1 MPPNLPRNFG
11 RLQFGGQGLALH
23 FCHKSLNA
31 VPRRLRNPF
40 ATPAQ
45 LLSAEWAP
53 HDGCATLRNSRATP
67 QRCHDG
73 CATLRNSCAT
83 PAQRLSAERAPHD
96 GCATP
101 RSSCATPHGDDGT
114 SKLRVVVR
122 ERSLSP
128 QAHTGVY
135 RLSRGRRRRRG
146 LSVSPV
152 EPFWTVRGWLPRDGT
167 AAPRRHTRPSC
178 CGGSFDALWRYA
190 RVRPAIAA
198 TSTPALASEPTSG
211 SAPAHGTLAH
221 ECSDSGVRASQTSG
235 SAAARRRGDTRHDL
249 TNTTR

>member
-45 LLSAEWAP
+45 LLSAERAP

-83 PAQRLSAERAPHD
+83 PAQLLSAERAPHD
-96 GCATP
+96 SCATL
-101 RSSCATPHGDDGT
+101 RSSCATPHGDDGM

-128 QAHTGVY
+128 QAHTGV
-135 RLSRGRRRRRG
+135 
-146 LSVSPV
+146 
-152 EPFWTVRGWLPRDGT
+152 TWLHRTGDTQHTHAHARPR
-167 AAPRRHTRPSC
+167 
-178 CGGSFDALWRYA
+178 
-190 RVRPAIAA
+190 
-198 TSTPALASEPTSG
+198 STPARRARQPDDNTQHEHDGTKHSG
-211 SAPAHGTLAH
+211 RLP
-221 ECSDSGVRASQTSG
+221 
-235 SAAARRRGDTRHDL
+235 GDTSL
-249 TNTTR
+249 TRSAQIPAISLEVGA